1 MTFFVSSVGTALTPD
16 GVNTTF
22 VQLTIAIGLRTPASR
37 PRIHDL
43 RHSFAVHTLIEWHR
57 SAIETE
63 SRMAVLSTYL
73 GHVNPAGTYWYL
85 SAAPELMELA
95 AARVDDRFGG
105 SP

>member
-1 MTFFVSSVGTALTPD
+1 MFFVSSVGTALSRDP
-16 GVNTTF
+16 VNKTF
-22 VQLTIAIGLRTPASR
+22 VHLTTELGLRTPTTR

-43 RHSFAVHTLIEWHR
+43 RHSFAVRTLIAWHR
-57 SAIETE
+57 SGIEAE
-63 SRMAVLSTYL
+63 SRMPLLSTYL

-95 AARVDDRFGG
+95 AARVDARFGV